1 MARNS
6 VTGRFRDIEIV
17 FSIDGDCITMSVRNL
32 TDSDRQVRVMYQKL
46 SMSGLANWA
55 QFKVTDTPISRRL
68 PTEILDAYR
77 LTFFVDNAEPVYA
90 RVEKILDEL
99 HTLKSEQPAE
109 TIPED
114 TAKLGASESE
124 PQTQEAVD
132 IPAPTLKPAVDT
144 TTKNPVLPL
153 NVHSNTDEPTVSAV
167 KTLQDVEKT
176 VVYPATTKPLNP
188 VSTPSETS
196 SAENV
201 STAPEVEA
209 TQQIEE
215 PEMDLSDVE
224 IPEPVA
230 DSIDEDEH
238 LTSEDETMH
247 QMIEDI
253 EQMAEEV
260 ESVSPAVEQQPEKRH
275 TSGPTASVPQVLD
288 ANVEFKI
295 EVPSLPPSAL
305 AEQRKAEVAKL
316 NAGNTKSN
324 KSPSKRRGKGVIGQ
338 FAQALGLTAGG
349 RRGKVYYQE
358 KGESIQNEFQDQL
371 AKLERDYNEGYG
383 LNLSNWDPETL
394 CEEEIAILL
403 LNLMVN
409 EVIAWRKEIGRATH
423 ETEQLAQTLDE
434 VDVRL
439 RQTLKQTRGMSTPS
453 PTLFPDLLAEN
464 ERDIEKIQ
472 SECDAYLHRFASK
485 LTEQER
491 KHASKVEV
499 IIFKKFL
506 IEFIRDFLFVEVT
519 KTIKGNEF
527 PERLEWFLDLVD
539 SVVIPIEVGV
549 TKVSPNHHRVKGAL
563 ACEFEPGTIVEVVCP
578 GLQSKD
584 GKRVNQMAVV
594 IEAE

>member
-17 FSIDGDCITMSVRNL
+17 FSIDGDCIIMSVRNL
-32 TDSDRQVRVMYQKL
+32 IDSDRQVRVMYQKL

-55 QFKVTDTPISRRL
+55 QFELNDTPISRRL

-99 HTLKSEQPAE
+99 HTLKAEQSAE

-114 TAKLGASESE
+114 TAELSAPESE
-124 PQTQEAVD
+124 PQTQEVVD
-132 IPAPTLKPAVDT
+132 IPAPTLKPAEDT
-144 TTKNPVLPL
+144 TTDNTVPPL
-153 NVHSNTDEPTVSAV
+153 SVHSNIDKPTVSEV
-167 KTLQDVEKT
+167 KASQDVEET
-176 VVYPATTKPLNP
+176 VVYSETTKPLNP
-188 VSTPSETS
+188 VSTPSEAS
-196 SAENV
+196 SDEDA
-201 STAPEVEA
+201 STVMELEA
-209 TQQIEE
+209 TQQVEE
-215 PEMDLSDVE
+215 PEMDLSDVK

-238 LTSEDETMH
+238 LTSENETMH

-260 ESVSPAVEQQPEKRH
+260 ESVAPAVEQQPEARH
-275 TSGPTASVPQVLD
+275 AFVPTKSVPQVLD
-288 ANVEFKI
+288 TNVEFKI

-316 NAGNTKSN
+316 NADNTKSS
-324 KSPSKRRGKGVIGQ
+324 KRPSKRKEKGVFGQ

-358 KGESIQNEFQDQL
+358 KGETIQNEFQDQL

-383 LNLSNWDPETL
+383 LNLSHWDPETL

-439 RQTLKQTRGMSTPS
+439 RQALKQTRGISTPS

-472 SECDAYLHRFASK
+472 SECDAYLQRFASK

-491 KHASKVEV
+491 KHASKIEV

-519 KTIKGNEF
+519 KTIKGNEL

-539 SVVIPIEVGV
+539 SEVIQIEVGV
-549 TKVSPNHHRVKGAL
+549 TKVSPNYHRVKGAL
-563 ACEFEPGTIVEVVCP
+563 ACEFEPGTIVEVVSP

>member
-6 VTGRFRDIEIV
+6 VTGRFRDLEIV
-17 FSIDGDCITMSVRNL
+17 FSIDGDCIIMSVRNL
-32 TDSDRQVRVMYQKL
+32 TDAERRVRVMYQKL

-55 QFKVTDTPISRRL
+55 QFELIDTPVSRRL

-99 HTLKSEQPAE
+99 HTLKAEQPAE
-109 TIPED
+109 TTPEE
-114 TAKLGASESE
+114 TAELRASKPEE

-132 IPAPTLKPAVDT
+132 VTAPALKPSEDT
-144 TTKNPVLPL
+144 T
-153 NVHSNTDEPTVSAV
+153 E
-167 KTLQDVEKT
+167 Q
-176 VVYPATTKPLNP
+176 LNP
-188 VSTPSETS
+188 ISTPLETS
-196 SAENV
+196 SDENA
-201 STAPEVEA
+201 STAPEIEA
-209 TQQIEE
+209 TQQVEQ
-215 PEMDLSDVE
+215 PEMDLPDTE

-230 DSIDEDEH
+230 DSSDENQH

-247 QMIEDI
+247 QITEK
-253 EQMAEEV
+253 V
-260 ESVSPAVEQQPEKRH
+260 ESVPPEQQPKERH
-275 TSGPTASVPQVLD
+275 TSVPPVHLSQALD

-305 AEQRKAEVAKL
+305 TEQRKAEAAKL
-316 NAGNTKSN
+316 NDRNTTPGRRS
-324 KSPSKRRGKGVIGQ
+324 SKRKEKGVFGQ
-338 FAQALGLTAGG
+338 VAQALGLTAGG
-349 RRGKVYYQE
+349 RRGKAYYQE
-358 KGESIQNEFQDQL
+358 KGETIQNEFQDQL

-383 LNLSNWDPETL
+383 LNLSNWDPEKL
-394 CEEEIAILL
+394 CEEESAILL

-423 ETEQLAQTLDE
+423 ETEQLVQTLDE
-434 VDVRL
+434 VDTRL

-472 SECDAYLHRFASK
+472 SECDAYLQRFANK
-485 LTEQER
+485 LTEQEK
-491 KHASKVEV
+491 KHASKIEV

-519 KTIKGNEF
+519 KNIKGNEL
-527 PERLEWFLDLVD
+527 PERLEWFLDLVNSD
-539 SVVIPIEVGV
+539 IIPVEIGV
-549 TKVSPNHHRVKGAL
+549 TRVSQKHHRVKGAL
-563 ACEFEPGTIVEVVCP
+563 ACEFEQGTIVEVISP

-584 GKRVNQMAVV
+584 GKRVSQMAVV

>member
-17 FSIDGDCITMSVRNL
+17 FSIDSDCIIMSVRNL
-32 TDSDRQVRVMYQKL
+32 TDADRRVRVMYQKL

-55 QFKVTDTPISRRL
+55 QFELTDTPVSRRL

-77 LTFFVDNAEPVYA
+77 LTFFVDSAEPVYA

-99 HTLKSEQPAE
+99 HTLKTEQPAD
-109 TIPED
+109 TTPED
-114 TAKLGASESE
+114 SAELGASNSE
-124 PQTQEAVD
+124 PETQEQEAVD
-132 IPAPTLKPAVDT
+132 ITVPTSKPSEDTANGNAV
-144 TTKNPVLPL
+144 PPL
-153 NVHSNTDEPTVSAV
+153 SVNSNTDEPSVSEVKATQAV
-167 KTLQDVEKT
+167 D
-176 VVYPATTKPLNP
+176 PATTKPLNP
-188 VSTPSETS
+188 VSTSSETS
-196 SAENV
+196 SDEDV
-201 STAPEVEA
+201 STAPELEA
-209 TQQIEE
+209 TQQIET
-215 PEMDLSDVE
+215 PEIERPDVE

-230 DSIDEDEH
+230 ANIDENKP
-238 LTSEDETMH
+238 LTSEDETVP
-247 QMIEDI
+247 QMTEAIK
-253 EQMAEEV
+253 QTKPV
-260 ESVSPAVEQQPEKRH
+260 PPTVEQQPEQRR
-275 TSGPTASVPQVLD
+275 ASVPTKSVPTKSVLRAVD

-295 EVPSLPPSAL
+295 ELPSLPPSAL
-305 AEQRKAEVAKL
+305 AERRKAEIEKL
-316 NAGNTKSN
+316 NADNAKS
-324 KSPSKRRGKGVIGQ
+324 SKTPLKRKEKGVFGQ

-358 KGESIQNEFQDQL
+358 KGETIQNEFQDQL

-383 LNLSNWDPETL
+383 LNLSNWNLETL

-409 EVIAWRKEIGRATH
+409 EVIAWRKEIGRATP
-423 ETEQLAQTLDE
+423 ETEQLVQTLDE

-439 RQTLKQTRGMSTPS
+439 RQTLKQTRGPSTPS
-453 PTLFPDLLAEN
+453 PTLFPNLLAEN

-472 SECDAYLHRFASK
+472 SECDAYLQRFASK
-485 LTEQER
+485 LIEQEK
-491 KHASKVEV
+491 KHASKIEV

-519 KTIKGNEF
+519 KSLTSHGL
-527 PERLEWFLDLVD
+527 PERLDWFLDLVD
-539 SVVIPIEVGV
+539 SEAIPIEVGV
-549 TKVSPNHHRVKGAL
+549 TRVSPNHHRVKGAL
-563 ACEFEPGTIVEVVCP
+563 ASEFEPGTIVEVVVP

>member
-1 MARNS
+1 MDRNS

-17 FSIDGDCITMSVRNL
+17 FSIDNDCIIMSVRNL
-32 TDSDRQVRVMYQKL
+32 TDADRRVRVMYQKL

-55 QFKVTDTPISRRL
+55 QFELTNTPVSRRL

-99 HTLKSEQPAE
+99 NTLKVEQPAE
-109 TIPED
+109 TTPED
-114 TAKLGASESE
+114 TAELEASESE
-124 PQTQEAVD
+124 PQAQEAVD
-132 IPAPTLKPAVDT
+132 DPAPTLEPSEDITTQNAV
-144 TTKNPVLPL
+144 PPL
-153 NVHSNTDEPTVSAV
+153 DVHTNTDEPTVSEV
-167 KTLQDVEKT
+167 KAGQDVEKI
-176 VVYPATTKPLNP
+176 VVYPAITKPPNP

-196 SAENV
+196 SDEDA
-201 STAPEVEA
+201 STAPEHEA
-209 TQQIEE
+209 TQQAEKPKME
-215 PEMDLSDVE
+215 LPDVE

-230 DSIDEDEH
+230 DSRDKDEP
-238 LTSEDETMH
+238 LTSEDETRE
-247 QMIEDI
+247 QMIAGI
-253 EQMAEEV
+253 EQML
-260 ESVSPAVEQQPEKRH
+260 
-275 TSGPTASVPQVLD
+275 GP
-288 ANVEFKI
+288 NVEFKI
-295 EVPSLPPSAL
+295 EVPSLPPSVL
-305 AEQRKAEVAKL
+305 AEQRKAKVAKL
-316 NAGNTKSN
+316 NGGNTKSS
-324 KSPSKRRGKGVIGQ
+324 KSPSKRKKEKGVFGQ
-338 FAQALGLTAGG
+338 FVQALGLTAGG

-358 KGESIQNEFQDQL
+358 KGETIQNKFQDQL

-383 LNLSNWDPETL
+383 LNLSTWDPETL

-409 EVIAWRKEIGRATH
+409 EVIAWRKEIGRATP

-439 RQTLKQTRGMSTPS
+439 RQTLKQTRGISTPS

-472 SECDAYLHRFASK
+472 SECDAYLQRFASK

-491 KHASKVEV
+491 KHASKIEV

-519 KTIKGNEF
+519 KSLRSNPL
-527 PERLEWFLDLVD
+527 PERLEWFLDLVN
-539 SVVIPIEVGV
+539 SEAIPIEVGV
-549 TKVSPNHHRVKGAL
+549 TRVSPNHHRVKGAL
-563 ACEFEPGTIVEVVCP
+563 ACEFEPGTIVEVVSP

-584 GKRVNQMAVV
+584 GRRVNQMAVV